1 MAEYAQPLPGVTPH
15 QTLGVVEAVFVR
27 VLSAPGA
34 ADEQVIPARLKNFL
48 SAGVNRIALL
58 GNLVRFH
65 YVRTQQRGGG
75 KQQVLGGFRYCV
87 ALAAVQIG
95 SGSRWV
101 ESRCDSR
108 VLLQWCVVG
117 LF

>member
-15 QTLGVVEAVFVR
+15 QTLGVVEAVVVR

-48 SAGVNRIALL
+48 SAGVNRIPLL
-58 GNLVRFH
+58 GNLVRFP

-75 KQQVLGGFRYCV
+75 KQQVLSCCQYSV
-87 ALAAVQIG
+87 ARAAVQT
-95 SGSRWV
+95 RHATRRY
-101 ESRCDSR
+101 E
-108 VLLQWCVVG
+108 
-117 LF
+117 